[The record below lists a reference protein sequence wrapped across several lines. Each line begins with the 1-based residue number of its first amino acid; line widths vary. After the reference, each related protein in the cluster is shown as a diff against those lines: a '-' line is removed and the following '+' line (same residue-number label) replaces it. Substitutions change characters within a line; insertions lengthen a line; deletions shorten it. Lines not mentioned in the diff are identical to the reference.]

1 MSRQDE
7 SVLYSLDGSFG
18 AFILDSLVP
27 KGCRWMQC
35 GRWCHFLLT
44 VSPSS
49 SPQVPVLPNHM
60 AAMKSK
66 KRYGPLYLAVYPT
79 MALNPHLAAVSRPQQ
94 PTLMVVKVGSLIN
107 YDISNDPE
115 IAPPK
120 QLSTSQGWL

>member
-1 MSRQDE
+1 MNLCCTPLMDP
-7 SVLYSLDGSFG
+7 
-18 AFILDSLVP
+18 LVP
-27 KGCRWMQC
+27 LSWTHWYQKAVDGYSVA
-35 GRWCHFLLT
+35 HFLLT

-49 SPQVPVLPNHM
+49 SPQVRVLPNHM

-66 KRYGPLYLAVYPT
+66 KRYWPLYLAVYPT
-79 MALNPHLAAVSRPQQ
+79 TALNPHLAAMSWPRQ